1 MQRGQRRA
9 AMLAVLA
16 GFAVTAGVGPAGA
29 QPAPP
34 RFELVPRAGVLWPI
48 VDLGKARDLAT
59 LLQIRAELGMGF
71 AAGLAAQYNPAYLP
85 VSFRVVV
92 DYAPFN
98 LTTRGDWVLCEI
110 DPAIPCQEVQVDTRY
125 LVVSADAVI
134 RSGEY
139 ERTSFYL
146 AAGLGIKWYDFAEMV
161 CDPEDTV
168 CVLLDAFARDQ
179 VNPMVHL
186 GLGFTFRM
194 GPARLEL
201 EVADYMSTY
210 RPESEDATGAVQQD
224 FLATLGLRLGVP

>member
-1 MQRGQRRA
+1 
-9 AMLAVLA
+9 MLALIPT
-16 GFAVTAGVGPAGA
+16 FALTAGVGPAGA
-29 QPAPP
+29 QPEPP
-34 RFELVPRAGVLWPI
+34 RFELVPRVGVLWPI

-59 LLQIRAELGMGF
+59 LEQIRAELGIGF
-71 AAGLAAQYNPAYLP
+71 AAGLAVQYNPAYLP
-85 VSFRVVV
+85 VSFRVVA

-98 LTTRGDWVLCEI
+98 LTTTGKWLKCEVL
-110 DPAIPCQEVQVDTRY
+110 PALPCDEVDLDARY
-125 LVVSADAVI
+125 LVLSADAVI

-146 AAGLGIKWYDFAEMV
+146 VAGLGIKWYDFAEMV
-161 CDPEDTV
+161 CDAEDTV

-179 VNPMVHL
+179 VDPMVHL

-210 RPESEDATGAVQQD
+210 RAESEDASGAVQQD